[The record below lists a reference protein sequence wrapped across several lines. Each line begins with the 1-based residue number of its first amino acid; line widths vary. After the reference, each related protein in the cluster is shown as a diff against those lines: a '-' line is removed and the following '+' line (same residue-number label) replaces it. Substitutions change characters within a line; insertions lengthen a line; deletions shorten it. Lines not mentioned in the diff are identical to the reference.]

1 MSEKNIFQK
10 EIIKKLRD
18 NSEEIYLL
26 KEKISRLEKENYS
39 YQNKILDLNRQLK
52 ELIEIEIK
60 NRNLSDQKKNCENR
74 IQNLEKEI
82 IQLKT
87 NCKTENRQVEN
98 QLENEVVFYKGL
110 HETGMAKI
118 DAADNIIK
126 LNNAQNKYIIDLEE
140 ELNKL
145 RNNSDETVCK
155 LKIEHD
161 LHFYNLKKKMMDYVK
176 EITHNMSQNSK
187 DNLELNT
194 KLGLLYKNQML
205 NELEQ
210 QALQIRELLIIKE
223 KYEKIIF
230 ELKQELDLHKK
241 VEKTVLLK
249 NMKYVNLI
257 KDYNENNFSS
267 DIIENKMIKEKI
279 SLSEKKVKKKK
290 KKNKKCKFNTSEN
303 YKSEDLD
310 KAQLSIINSIIFNN
324 HYRECKNYDNSKINK
339 KYFDEYI
346 SLKKLYDEL
355 LKENQNIKEILTTI
369 KDKQKMFNDKYSGIL
384 KLYKNALTELLL
396 DEELKNKNINI
407 TKEIINSGN
416 YESFTKEQKQI
427 ILITLIKDLLP
438 LIDKNY
444 DDSDIDL
451 LRNSFQQSFNFKT
464 STTLS
469 SKKGN
474 NSSRNNNNNNN
485 ITNLSKLNFRSVLDN
500 KICICENR
508 PFNIFEKSKQLK
520 TIYKYNNGINSL
532 KTLNNEN
539 LDIGTKINE
548 FGNNKFAS
556 RNRSLKLFKYIKNK
570 SNNNKPLRFIYIQNN
585 FNMDYDQ
592 TPVITC
598 LTKNNFLS

>member
-60 NRNLSDQKKNCENR
+60 NRNLSDQKKNCENI

-290 KKNKKCKFNTSEN
+290 KKNKKYKFNTSEN

-310 KAQLSIINSIIFNN
+310 KAQLSIINIIIYNN
-324 HYRECKNYDNSKINK
+324 HYRECKNNNNSKNNK

-416 YESFTKEQKQI
+416 YESFTKDQKQI

-539 LDIGTKINE
+539 LDIGAKINE

-570 SNNNKPLRFIYIQNN
+570 SNNNKPLRFIYIQNK

>member
-290 KKNKKCKFNTSEN
+290 KKNKKYKFNTSEN

-310 KAQLSIINSIIFNN
+310 KAQLSIINSIIFNK
-324 HYRECKNYDNSKINK
+324 HYLECKNYDNSKINK
-339 KYFDEYI
+339 KYYDEYI

-416 YESFTKEQKQI
+416 YESFTKDQKQI

-539 LDIGTKINE
+539 LDIGAKINE

-570 SNNNKPLRFIYIQNN
+570 SNNNKPLRFIYIQNK

>member
-1 MSEKNIFQK
+1 MSEKNLFQK
-10 EIIKKLRD
+10 EIIKKLHD
-18 NSEEIYLL
+18 YAEEICLL
-26 KEKISRLEKENYS
+26 KEKISILEKENYS
-39 YQNKILDLNRQLK
+39 YQNKILDLKRQLK
-52 ELIEIEIK
+52 EFLEIEMK
-60 NRNLSDQKKNCENR
+60 NRNLNDEKKFCEDR

-82 IQLKT
+82 IQIKT

-98 QLENEVVFYKGL
+98 QLENEVVFYRGL
-110 HETGMAKI
+110 HETGLAKI

-126 LNNAQNKYIIDLEE
+126 LNNAQNKYIIDLED
-140 ELNKL
+140 ELSKL
-145 RNNSDETVCK
+145 RNNSDASVCK

-176 EITHNMSQNSK
+176 EISHNMSQNSK

-194 KLGLLYKNQML
+194 KLGMLYKNQML
-205 NELEQ
+205 NELEH
-210 QALQIRELLIIKE
+210 QALQIKELLIIKE

-230 ELKQELDLHKK
+230 ELKQELNLHKK

-249 NMKYVNLI
+249 NKKYVIII
-257 KDYNENNFSS
+257 KDYNENNFNNSE
-267 DIIENKMIKEKI
+267 IINNKNIKEKI
-279 SLSEKKVKKKK
+279 SLSEKKN
-290 KKNKKCKFNTSEN
+290 KKNKNPKKYNFNFSEN
-303 YKSEDLD
+303 YKNEELD
-310 KAQLSIINSIIFNN
+310 KAQLSIINSIIYNN
-324 HYRECKNYDNSKINK
+324 HYRECKNYNNNRINK
-339 KYFDEYI
+339 KYFDDYI

-355 LKENQNIKEILTTI
+355 LKENQNLKETLTTI

-384 KLYKNALTELLL
+384 KIYKNALNELLI

-416 YESFTKEQKQI
+416 YESFSKEQKHI

-451 LRNSFQQSFNFKT
+451 LRNSFQQSFKFKT

-474 NSSRNNNNNNN
+474 NSSRNNNNN
-485 ITNLSKLNFRSVLDN
+485 ISKLSKLNFRSVLDN
-500 KICICENR
+500 KISICENR

-520 TIYKYNNGINSL
+520 TIYNSNNGINSQ

-539 LDIGTKINE
+539 IENGIKINE
-548 FGNNKFAS
+548 FGNNKYSS

-570 SNNNKPLRFIYIQNN
+570 SNNNKPLRFIYMQNQ
-585 FNMDYDQ
+585 FKMDYAQ
-592 TPVITC
+592 TPVTTC
-598 LTKNNFLS
+598 LTKNIFFS